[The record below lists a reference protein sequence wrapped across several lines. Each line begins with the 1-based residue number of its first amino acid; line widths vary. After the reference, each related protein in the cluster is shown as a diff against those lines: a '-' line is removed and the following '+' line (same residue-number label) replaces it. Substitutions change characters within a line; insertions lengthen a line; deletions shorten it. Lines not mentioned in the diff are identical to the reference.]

1 MSGASPAFLTLRKL
15 AVFEPTTHD
24 LPAMNPLLFRVALTL
39 ATLLGC
45 SVRSTA
51 TTIIPPTLD
60 ELVERSDTVVRTH
73 ATATRCEWRGEGEE
87 RRIVTIV
94 SFAVDE
100 TIVGATVPVIELE
113 FLGGEIEG
121 ERMIVAGQ
129 TRFAPGHEDILF
141 VSRERGA
148 ISPLVRMTYGR
159 YLVAERDDGSR
170 LMARADGTPLLAL
183 DQISAP
189 LGRPPTGEAL
199 AMALAA
205 DSFTPDEFAD
215 VIRESARRQGRTDV
229 SVPRAS
235 GGDQ

>member
-1 MSGASPAFLTLRKL
+1 
-15 AVFEPTTHD
+15 
-24 LPAMNPLLFRVALTL
+24 MNPLLLRVALML

-45 SVRSTA
+45 AVRSTA

-60 ELVERSDTVVRTH
+60 ELVERSDSVVRTR
-73 ATATRCEWRGEGEE
+73 AIATRCAWRGEGEE

-94 SFAVDE
+94 TFAVDE
-100 TIVGATVPVIELE
+100 TIVGAAAPTLELE
-113 FLGGEIEG
+113 FLGGELDG

-129 TRFAPGHEDILF
+129 TRFAPGHEDVLF

-183 DQISAP
+183 DQVSAP

-205 DSFTPDEFAD
+205 DTYSPEEFAD
-215 VIRESARRQGRTDV
+215 AIRESARRQGRTDV
-229 SVPRAS
+229 STSS
-235 GGDQ
+235 GGSVR

>member
-1 MSGASPAFLTLRKL
+1 MPS
-15 AVFEPTTHD
+15 
-24 LPAMNPLLFRVALTL
+24 LLLRVALML

-45 SVRSTA
+45 AVRSTA

-60 ELVERSDTVVRTH
+60 ELVERSDTVVRTR
-73 ATATRCEWRGEGEE
+73 AIATRCAWRGEGEE

-94 SFAVDE
+94 TFAVDE
-100 TIVGATVPVIELE
+100 TIVGAAAPTLELE
-113 FLGGEIEG
+113 FLGGELDG

-129 TRFAPGHEDILF
+129 TRFAPGHEDVLF

-183 DQISAP
+183 DQVSAP

-205 DSFTPDEFAD
+205 DTYSPEEFAEA
-215 VIRESARRQGRTDV
+215 IRESARKQGRTDV
-229 SVPRAS
+229 TAPSTS
-235 GGDQ
+235 GGEQ